1 MKQDYIKFPLHLI
14 LHPFDGFWD
23 MKFESKGKV
32 RVSLVILLLLVLTLI
47 LQKQFAGFLVNFVDP
62 RSLNSLDDL
71 QFTVLPFFL
80 FCIANWSITTLME
93 GEGKF
98 KEIVMTTGY
107 ALLPMVLL
115 NLPITFISRF
125 MTQEETPFYWLVNSI
140 ASIWFLLL
148 LFIGIMT
155 VHQYTPAKAVLTL
168 ALTVV
173 AMGFVVFLGT
183 LAFSLGLQIY
193 WFVYDVYREIIFR
206 T

>member
-1 MKQDYIKFPLHLI
+1 MKQDFIKFPLHLI

-23 MKFESKGKV
+23 MKYESKGKV
-32 RVSLVILLLLVLTLI
+32 KVSLAILALLVLTLI
-47 LQKQFAGFLVNFVDP
+47 LQKQYAGFLVNFVDP
-62 RSLNSLDDL
+62 RTLNSLDDL

-98 KEIVMTTGY
+98 KEIVMATGY
-107 ALLPMVLL
+107 ALLPMVLI
-115 NLPITFISRF
+115 NLPMTFVSRY
-125 MTQEETPFYWLVNSI
+125 MTQEETSFYWLINSV
-140 ASIWFLLL
+140 ASIWFILL

-168 ALTVV
+168 VLTVI

-193 WFVYDVYREIIFR
+193 YFVYDVYREIIFR

>member
-23 MKFESKGKV
+23 MKYENKGKV
-32 RVSLVILLLLVLTLI
+32 KVSLAILLLLVLTLI

-98 KEIVMTTGY
+98 KEIVMATGY
-107 ALLPMVLL
+107 ALLPIVLL

-125 MTQEETPFYWLVNSI
+125 MTQEETSFYWLVNSL

-155 VHQYTPAKAVLTL
+155 VHQYTPAKAILTLVLT
-168 ALTVV
+168 VI

-183 LAFSLGLQIY
+183 LAFSLGMQIY

>member
-1 MKQDYIKFPLHLI
+1 M
-14 LHPFDGFWD
+14 HPFDGFWD
-23 MKFESKGKV
+23 MKYENKGKV
-32 RVSLVILLLLVLTLI
+32 KVSLAILLLLVLTLI

-98 KEIVMTTGY
+98 KEIVMATGY
-107 ALLPMVLL
+107 ALLPIVLL

-125 MTQEETPFYWLVNSI
+125 MTQEETSFYWLVNSL

-155 VHQYTPAKAVLTL
+155 VHQYTPAKAILTLVLT
-168 ALTVV
+168 VI

-183 LAFSLGLQIY
+183 LAFSLGMQIY

>member
-1 MKQDYIKFPLHLI
+1 MKQDFIKFPLHLI

-32 RVSLVILLLLVLTLI
+32 RVSLAILLMLVLTVI

-62 RSLNSLDDL
+62 RGLNSLDDL

-80 FCIANWSITTLME
+80 FCVANWSITTLME

-98 KEIVMTTGY
+98 KEIVMATGY
-107 ALLPMVLL
+107 ALLPIVLI

-125 MTQEETPFYWLVNSI
+125 ITQEETAFYWLLNSV
-140 ASIWFLLL
+140 ASIWFILL

-193 WFVYDVYREIIFR
+193 WFIYDVYREIIFR

>member
-23 MKFESKGKV
+23 MKYENKGKV
-32 RVSLVILLLLVLTLI
+32 KVSLAILLLLVLTLI

-98 KEIVMTTGY
+98 KEIVMATGY
-107 ALLPMVLL
+107 ALLPIVLL

-125 MTQEETPFYWLVNSI
+125 MTQEETSFYWLVNSL

-155 VHQYTPAKAVLTL
+155 VHQYTPAKAILTL
-168 ALTVV
+168 ALTVI

-183 LAFSLGLQIY
+183 LAFSLGMQIY

>member
-1 MKQDYIKFPLHLI
+1 MKQDFIKFPLHLI

-23 MKFESKGKV
+23 MKYENRGKV
-32 RVSLVILLLLVLTLI
+32 KVSLAILVLLVLTLI
-47 LQKQFAGFLVNFVDP
+47 LQKQYAGFLVNFVDP
-62 RSLNSLDDL
+62 RTLNSLDDL

-107 ALLPMVLL
+107 ALLPMVLI
-115 NLPITFISRF
+115 NLPLTFISRF
-125 MTQEETPFYWLVNSI
+125 MTQEETSFYWLINSV
-140 ASIWFLLL
+140 ASIWFILL

-193 WFVYDVYREIIFR
+193 WFIYDVYREIIFR